1 MAGLRIGKVRHYSG
15 DRLLDSCCRVGMNG
29 KLSVSPEFPELTT
42 LQSPDYQ
49 TEAVPGNTGLVFGE
63 YTFGTDTG
71 P

>member
-1 MAGLRIGKVRHYSG
+1 
-15 DRLLDSCCRVGMNG
+15 MNG